1 MSIAHVITDALDGG
15 LWRLPSHAIENQPG
29 RNHMSLKGKG
39 VAIVTGASSGIGLAC
54 SEAFLGAGFDV
65 VGLAR
70 DFSKTDL
77 AHPNFR
83 KECLDLSRSDEIQ
96 RAFPP
101 LLKSL
106 TQPLKIL
113 VSNAGIGKMGY
124 LEQLSAADIEK
135 VLATNLLGH
144 ILVTKHCLPI
154 MKQNH
159 ACSDLIFIGSE
170 SARQGGKEGS
180 VYCASKFGLRG
191 FAQSLRSECAKA
203 GVRVNLINPGA
214 VRSAFFDNLHFEPGP
229 EAEHA
234 ILPTDVAAIALGV
247 VKMRA
252 GTVLDE
258 INMSPL
264 TKVWQSK

>member
-1 MSIAHVITDALDGG
+1 MS
-15 LWRLPSHAIENQPG
+15 S
-29 RNHMSLKGKG
+29 KCKG

-54 SEAFLGAGFDV
+54 SDAFLEAGFEV
-65 VGLAR
+65 IGFAR

-96 RAFPP
+96 EAFPS

-106 TQPLKIL
+106 TQPLRIL
-113 VSNAGIGKMGY
+113 VSNVGIGKLGY

-154 MKQNH
+154 MKQH
-159 ACSDLIFIGSE
+159 DACSDIIFIGSE

-214 VRSAFFDNLHFEPGP
+214 VRSAFFDDLHFEPGP

-247 VKMRA
+247 VNLRA

>member
-1 MSIAHVITDALDGG
+1 MS
-15 LWRLPSHAIENQPG
+15 SE
-29 RNHMSLKGKG
+29 GKG
-39 VAIVTGASSGIGLAC
+39 IAIVTGASSGIGLAC
-54 SEAFLGAGFDV
+54 SEVFLAAGFEV
-65 VGLAR
+65 IGLAR
-70 DFSKTDL
+70 DFSKIDL
-77 AHPNFR
+77 EHSDFR
-83 KECLDLSRSDEIQ
+83 KTCLDLSCPDEIQ
-96 RAFPP
+96 RVFPS

-106 TQPLKIL
+106 TQPLRVL
-113 VSNAGIGKMGY
+113 VNNAGIGKMGY

-144 ILVTKHCLPI
+144 ILVTKHCLPV
-154 MKQNH
+154 MKQHH

-191 FAQSLRSECAKA
+191 FAQSLRPECAKA

-214 VRSAFFDNLHFEPGP
+214 VRSAFFDELHFEPGP

-234 ILPTDVAAIALGV
+234 ILPADVADIVLAV
-247 VKMRA
+247 VNSRA

-264 TKVWQSK
+264 SKVWQSKLQKGRG